1 MTDFQRALNAFHP
14 VSAAGIADAEF
25 RARIAGLQARLRQ
38 DGVKAVWL
46 DASSALTYYTGLS
59 LGPSERIHGALIPAA
74 GPLLYVSPTFEAPK
88 LNPQLPVPD
97 EPVSALDLSVVRY
110 IADDVMVISKGVAGK
125 QGGREAL
132 LPIRNTT
139 ISDSFSRPPRSPMS
153 RRSAPVSRGGRRQN
167 APGWP
172 ESRSALALRARAGRH
187 RPVRSEAAA
196 IQGDIS

>member
-1 MTDFQRALNAFHP
+1 MPPDALSGPGRIAAIKADPTLKVDEQPGLNVVYPDYNTTQAPFDKPEVRRAPEHFNRYPHMFSGGQRQHIAIARALM
-14 VSAAGIADAEF
+14 
-25 RARIAGLQARLRQ
+25 
-38 DGVKAVWL
+38 
-46 DASSALTYYTGLS
+46 
-59 LGPSERIHGALIPAA
+59 
-74 GPLLYVSPTFEAPK
+74 

-139 ISDSFSRPPRSPMS
+139 ISASFSRPPRSPMS

-172 ESRSALALRARAGRH
+172 EPRSVLALRARAGRH